1 MRLSMWLQNLT
12 TQDIW
17 FEQEHFQ
24 FYLSCVH
31 GKFHCLIS
39 YTYILAMD
47 CNKDEAIR
55 ARQIAEN
62 KMENNDF
69 EGARKVALK
78 AQSLYPELEN
88 IAQLLSICDVHCSA
102 QKRMLGSEKD
112 WYAIL
117 QVESLADE
125 STVKK
130 QYRRLALFLHP
141 DKNRFPGA
149 EAAFKLICEANAV
162 LSDPTK
168 KSLYDSKI
176 RVSVRSSF
184 VNPPPHHMNRSS
196 QLYKQYGAQNT
207 VPVGLSSLNQR
218 QATQPSISI
227 RQEVFWTSCPFCS
240 IKYQY
245 PRKLV
250 NTTLRCLKCLKNF
263 TAYEISAQGVASG
276 SNWAPH
282 AQQVPAKPGV
292 SQSAAFQRVP
302 TQGNFTTGVQNVK
315 GSSASYVGS
324 QQNANRRT
332 VHPEPGA
339 RTGSVY
345 RGVRLESGTNI
356 SQHLKAK
363 GSDGCKVNSWQ
374 GGKEGR
380 ACNGDA
386 NNRGTGN
393 LKNKSRK
400 RGRKLVVESS
410 DSCDST
416 SESDL
421 EDVTI
426 KDNFRD
432 PATDL
437 NSGASRVHLRRSSR
451 KRHHVSYNEGDDD
464 DDHLPGPLKR
474 PQANKSSED
483 NGNERTTSESNK
495 MGTVKP
501 EESLQDK
508 DAYCDKEVKARGKG
522 SGMSGIHA
530 DTIEIKSDSDRD
542 SYSSNNLGKDICD
555 CGDPE
560 FSDFDKN
567 RNESCF
573 AVNQFWA
580 CYDSVDGMPRF
591 YAKVRKVCASPF
603 ELSITWLEPDPMD
616 EAYGKWI
623 SGVLPVGCGSFK
635 LGKTEKTS
643 LLLTFSHQVNFGKGK
658 KRGSFSIYPRKGEVW
673 ALFKDW
679 DLSWSTNPENH
690 KEYKY
695 ELVEVLSDFVAVSGI
710 RVCYLDKVRGFLSL
724 FQRSRHSETD
734 SFLIGSSELLKF
746 SHRVPCFKMTGAERE
761 GVPVGSFELDPASLP
776 LNPDDLYYPGKEKME
791 TKKNMDPKVDRPPP
805 KSAIKKGNF
814 VKYESSSS
822 GPKEFVD
829 LEGTG
834 RCPISG
840 DFQRT
845 KVYQARHK

>member
-1 MRLSMWLQNLT
+1 
-12 TQDIW
+12 
-17 FEQEHFQ
+17 
-24 FYLSCVH
+24 
-31 GKFHCLIS
+31 
-39 YTYILAMD
+39 MD

-55 ARQIAEN
+55 AKQLAEK

-78 AQSLYPELEN
+78 AQGLYPELEN

-102 QKRMLGSEKD
+102 QKRLLGSEKD

-176 RVSVRSSF
+176 RVTVRSAF
-184 VNPPPHHMNRSS
+184 VNPPPHHMNRTS
-196 QLYKQYGAQNT
+196 QLNKQYGAGNN
-207 VPVGLSSLNQR
+207 VSVGLSSLNQR
-218 QATQPSISI
+218 QTTQPSISV

-245 PRKLV
+245 PRKSV

-263 TAYEISAQGVASG
+263 TAYEISAQAVPSV
-276 SNWAPH
+276 SNWVPPR
-282 AQQVPAKPGV
+282 AQEVPAKPGV
-292 SQSAAFQRVP
+292 SQSAAFQQVP
-302 TQGNFTTGVQNVK
+302 TQGKFTIGVQNVR
-315 GSSASYVGS
+315 GSSASYVGA

-332 VHPEPGA
+332 VHLEPGV

-345 RGVRLESGTNI
+345 RGVRVETGTNI
-356 SQHLKAK
+356 NQHLKTK
-363 GSDGCKVNSWQ
+363 GSDGCNVNSWQ

-386 NNRGTGN
+386 NNREAGN

-410 DSCDST
+410 ESCDSA

-421 EDVTI
+421 EDVTS
-426 KDNFRD
+426 KENFHD

-437 NSGASRVHLRRSSR
+437 NSGASHVHLRRSSR
-451 KRHHVSYNEGDDD
+451 KRQHVSYNEGDDD
-464 DDHLPGPLKR
+464 DDVPGSLKR
-474 PQANKSSED
+474 PQGNKSSED
-483 NGNERTTSESNK
+483 NGNEKKTLDGTERNTLESK
-495 MGTVKP
+495 EMGTVKP

-508 DAYCDKEVKARGKG
+508 DAYGDKEVKARGKAG
-522 SGMSGIHA
+522 GVSGIRA

-616 EAYGKWI
+616 EAYEEWTN
-623 SGVLPVGCGSFK
+623 GVLPVGCGSFK

-643 LLLTFSHQVNFGKGK
+643 LLLTFSHQVNFDKGK
-658 KRGSFSIYPRKGEVW
+658 KRGSFILYPRKGEVW

-695 ELVEVLSDFVAVSGI
+695 ELVEVLSDFVAVAGI
-710 RVCYLDKVRGFLSL
+710 RVCYLDKVRGFQSL

-734 SFLIGSSELLKF
+734 SFLIGSDELLKF
-746 SHRVPCFKMTGAERE
+746 SHHVPCSKMTGSERE

-791 TKKNMDPKVDRPPP
+791 TKKNMDHKVDRAPQ
-805 KSAIKKGNF
+805 KSSIKKGNF
-814 VKYESSSS
+814 VKSASSSS
-822 GPKEFVD
+822 APKEFVD
-829 LEGTG
+829 LGGIDRE
-834 RCPISG
+834 ISNLRRSPE
-840 DFQRT
+840 D
-845 KVYQARHK
+845 